1 MGVIFELVLVL
12 SSLGLIFQGEIFQGE
27 LFYHLEKQ
35 INIVTRNI
43 TARKILDISEQCCNY
58 L

>member
-12 SSLGLIFQGEIFQGE
+12 GSLGLIFQGEIFQRE
-27 LFYHLEKQ
+27 LFYHLGKQ
-35 INIVTRNI
+35 INIVTRN
-43 TARKILDISEQCCNY
+43 TAARKILDISEQCCNY